1 MENVPWTQIITALA
15 TLGAAFLGFLLAG
28 INEAKRDARAAAHQ
42 REVRAEER
50 LAAAMNARQEF
61 QRETLLSL
69 QDAIQLMTRLTGKTL
84 VFDHMNAR
92 KGLQTQL
99 PEEYSDEIY
108 ANGVDV
114 IRLRN
119 RVLSEELRET
129 ITHFAEACRQISL
142 TPSGYTDLSPETVES
157 HANALYTHLDTHYK
171 NTMDQLGTALRAEL
185 EWTPP

>member
-42 REVRAEER
+42 REVRAEEK

-69 QDAIQLMTRLTGKTL
+69 QDAIQLMARLTGRTL
-84 VFDHMNAR
+84 HFDHMNAR
-92 KGLQTQL
+92 KNLQTQL
-99 PEEYSDEIY
+99 PEEYSNEIY

-119 RVLSEELRET
+119 RILNDELRE
-129 ITHFAEACRQISL
+129 IIVHFAEACSRISGP
-142 TPSGYTDLSPETVES
+142 PSGYTDLSPQAVET
-157 HANALYTHLDTHYK
+157 HADALRTELGTHYK
-171 NTMDQLGTALRAEL
+171 NTMDQLGTVLRAEL
-185 EWTPP
+185 EWMPQ